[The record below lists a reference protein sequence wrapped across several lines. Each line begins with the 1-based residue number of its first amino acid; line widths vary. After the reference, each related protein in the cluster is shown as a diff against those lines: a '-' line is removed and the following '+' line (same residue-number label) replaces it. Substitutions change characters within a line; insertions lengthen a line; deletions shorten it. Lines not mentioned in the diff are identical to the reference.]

1 MKNSYIVILFITLIF
16 ACSEVKMDLIQ
27 PNNDLKEKG
36 FIGKIN
42 LIEVTN
48 YEVVE
53 YKFGKPI
60 FEKRYSKKEIFN
72 KSGYTTKY
80 NFIYT
85 SKYVNSLYSTLITY
99 HIPSLGLVSKIIEHS
114 ETQYP
119 PDKEKS
125 ILTLS
130 QIFIIDSISN
140 KITNSKTTD
149 ITDRK
154 FYYDEYTNKRL
165 SDLKRNPEI
174 IKNFIYKPNEDRVS
188 SYERNSL
195 KELEVIKYDKKGRV
209 LRTTKYDEN
218 GNENYENYLYYN
230 KDIIVR
236 DSTIKKKDKETTII
250 DFDSL
255 GRVVNTSSNKIPYD
269 FKYQYDN
276 NNINSSFD
284 ILKISRENSITL
296 KKERVEVTLDSIG
309 NIVEKVKTNM
319 DTKKIVEKTNFK
331 YKYY

>member
-1 MKNSYIVILFITLIF
+1 MKNPYIVILFITLIF
-16 ACSEVKMDLIQ
+16 ACSNVEMDLIQ

-36 FIGKIN
+36 LIGKIN

-60 FEKRYSKKEIFN
+60 FEKRYSQKEIFN

-85 SKYVNSLYSTLITY
+85 SKYVNRLDSTSITY
-99 HIPSLGLVSKIIEHS
+99 YNPSLGLASKIIEHS

-140 KITNSKTTD
+140 KITKSITTD
-149 ITDRK
+149 ITKRK

-174 IKNFIYKPNEDRVS
+174 IKNFIYNPNEDRIS

-209 LRTTKYDEN
+209 SRTTKYDEN

-236 DSTIKKKDKETTII
+236 DSTIKKKDKETTIF
-250 DFDSL
+250 DFDSF
-255 GRVVNTSSNKIPYD
+255 GRVVNASSNKLTYD
-269 FKYQYDN
+269 FKYQYDS

-284 ILKISRENSITL
+284 ILTTSKENSTTQ

-309 NIVEKVKTNM
+309 NVVEKVKTNM
-319 DTKKIVEKTNFK
+319 DTKKIVEKTKFK

>member
-60 FEKRYSKKEIFN
+60 FEKRYSQKEIFN

-85 SKYVNSLYSTLITY
+85 SKYVNRLDSTSITY
-99 HIPSLGLVSKIIEHS
+99 HNPSLGLASKIIEHS

-130 QIFIIDSISN
+130 QRSMFFQLSN
-140 KITNSKTTD
+140 
-149 ITDRK
+149 
-154 FYYDEYTNKRL
+154 
-165 SDLKRNPEI
+165 
-174 IKNFIYKPNEDRVS
+174 
-188 SYERNSL
+188 NSL
-195 KELEVIKYDKKGRV
+195 
-209 LRTTKYDEN
+209 
-218 GNENYENYLYYN
+218 
-230 KDIIVR
+230 
-236 DSTIKKKDKETTII
+236 S
-250 DFDSL
+250 
-255 GRVVNTSSNKIPYD
+255 
-269 FKYQYDN
+269 
-276 NNINSSFD
+276 
-284 ILKISRENSITL
+284 
-296 KKERVEVTLDSIG
+296 
-309 NIVEKVKTNM
+309 
-319 DTKKIVEKTNFK
+319 
-331 YKYY
+331 